1 VSANIFISYRRE
13 DSSGHAGR
21 LFDGLAARFGEDRIF
36 MDIDSIGPGADF
48 GQVIEQTLESS
59 KVVLVVIGRE
69 WTTITDGNGHRRLE
83 DPGDF
88 VRLEVAAALRRS
100 DLVVP
105 ILVQGMTMPHA
116 SDLPPDLSALTRRNA
131 WELSDGRWSYDLARL
146 CKAIGRTVDQPQEE
160 GTSLSPQTSLD
171 AEELELRQV
180 EDRDVRTPVRTREPS
195 ARGSQIAWGASLL
208 LATLVFAAGLL
219 MPFRDPGLRMLDWG
233 PGEALG
239 VVLLAVLLSG
249 AGMLGVVGA
258 PILAGGAFGLGLGAL
273 LLRLVVALLTNN
285 FEQGSLTSPGTLV
298 TLLGAGGLMVLGATW
313 AHIQSADQSGLERE
327 PGGLDSGTF
336 GIAISTAAISAA
348 FFGFALRTAS
358 MSLPI
363 RGNNIVMAQRDHL
376 WAGLP
381 FFIVTCVLVAL
392 VLVWLSPFRYGYIAA
407 LGGFAAELTLR
418 LLYPPGRKAA
428 VTPESQQANKV
439 LIISILALLVAAI
452 IKAVEPMLLSRN
464 KTSVVQ
470 RSPESRI

>member
-1 VSANIFISYRRE
+1 
-13 DSSGHAGR
+13 
-21 LFDGLAARFGEDRIF
+21 
-36 MDIDSIGPGADF
+36 
-48 GQVIEQTLESS
+48 
-59 KVVLVVIGRE
+59 
-69 WTTITDGNGHRRLE
+69 
-83 DPGDF
+83 
-88 VRLEVAAALRRS
+88 
-100 DLVVP
+100 
-105 ILVQGMTMPHA
+105 
-116 SDLPPDLSALTRRNA
+116 
-131 WELSDGRWSYDLARL
+131 
-146 CKAIGRTVDQPQEE
+146 
-160 GTSLSPQTSLD
+160 
-171 AEELELRQV
+171 
-180 EDRDVRTPVRTREPS
+180 
-195 ARGSQIAWGASLL
+195 
-208 LATLVFAAGLL
+208 
-219 MPFRDPGLRMLDWG
+219 MLDWG

-327 PGGLDSGTF
+327 PGSLDSGTF